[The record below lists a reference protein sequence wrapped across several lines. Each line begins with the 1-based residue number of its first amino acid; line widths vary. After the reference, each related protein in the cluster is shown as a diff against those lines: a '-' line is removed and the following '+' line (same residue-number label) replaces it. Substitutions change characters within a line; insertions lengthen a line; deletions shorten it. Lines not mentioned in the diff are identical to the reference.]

1 MSEELLEL
9 IPEFNL
15 IANAD
20 LRERCIKVWEEGMG
34 RGGWKAADLPK
45 MAQSL
50 LIPDAPT
57 NFIEHT
63 RAVTLISI
71 GVADVFE
78 KIYGERNPLNRDQ
91 LIAGALLHD
100 VGKLLEYTFA
110 DDKTIK
116 SELGTQL
123 RHPFSGAI
131 LAAEQGVPVEVL
143 HMIAT
148 HAKEGDLMPR
158 SREATVL
165 HHADFTS
172 FETFKK

>member
-15 IANAD
+15 IVSTD
-20 LRERCIKVWEEGMG
+20 LREGCIKVWEEAMR
-34 RGGWKAADLPK
+34 RGGWKTENLPK

-57 NFIEHT
+57 NFVEHT
-63 RAVTLISI
+63 RAVTLISVGI
-71 GVADVFE
+71 ADVFE
-78 KIYGERNPLNRDQ
+78 KIYGERNPLNRDH

-100 VGKLLEYTFA
+100 VGKLLEYSFVDGKA
-110 DDKTIK
+110 VK
-116 SELGTQL
+116 SKVGTQL
-123 RHPFSGAI
+123 RHPFSGVI
-131 LAAEQGVPVEVL
+131 LAAEQGIPLEVL

-148 HAKEGDLMPR
+148 HAKEGELMRR

-165 HHADFTS
+165 HHADFTT
-172 FETFKK
+172 FETFKA